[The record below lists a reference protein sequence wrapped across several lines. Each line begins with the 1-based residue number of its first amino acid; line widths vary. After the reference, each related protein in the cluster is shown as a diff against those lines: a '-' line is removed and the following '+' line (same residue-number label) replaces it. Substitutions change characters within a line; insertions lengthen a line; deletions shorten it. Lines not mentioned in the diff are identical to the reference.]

1 MIFLGID
8 PGTTTTGYGI
18 IEERNNKFKV
28 IDFGCITTKKYSASY
43 LKLEEIYEQ
52 LRAIIAKF
60 KPQAAAIEKIFF
72 CKNVK
77 TALNV
82 EQARG
87 LILFL
92 LAKSNLTIFELTPL
106 EVKKTITGYGH
117 ASKKQIQK
125 MIKILLN
132 LKMIPKPD
140 DAADALAL
148 SISCAMHYRANDKI
162 HKTFK
167 DK

>member
-18 IEERNNKFKV
+18 IEERNNKFKI

-43 LKLEEIYEQ
+43 LKLKEIYKQ
-52 LRAIIAKF
+52 LTAIIAKF

-72 CKNVK
+72 CKNAK

-82 EQARG
+82 EQTRG

-92 LAKSNLTIFELTPL
+92 LARSNLAIFELTPL

-117 ASKKQIQK
+117 ASKEQIQK
-125 MIKILLN
+125 MIKMLLN
-132 LKMIPKPD
+132 LKVIPKPD

-148 SISCAMHYRANDKI
+148 AVSCAMRYRANSKI

-167 DK
+167 EK